1 MAHHRKGDR
10 MRFLSQMPP
19 ENRDYLLVY
28 AWGAL
33 WTTWFVVFTPDPLAS
48 LFYRGTVVL
57 VAAVGIVGAVLAIAG
72 VLRGD
77 HLTLERLGVTL
88 MMVQPI
94 SYAVFQ
100 LVQTIVDLI
109 VIGSTQRSHLVLLG
123 LWPMWWLWKRYRV
136 LSRRVAEAKETPLP
150 SERDE

>member
-1 MAHHRKGDR
+1 
-10 MRFLSQMPP
+10 MRALRQMLP
-19 ENRDYLLVY
+19 ENRDYLVVY

-57 VAAVGIVGAVLAIAG
+57 VAATGITGAVLAAAG
-72 VLRGD
+72 VVRND

-88 MMVQPI
+88 LMTQPI
-94 SYAVFQ
+94 VYTVFQ
-100 LVQTIVDLI
+100 LVQTIVDL
-109 VIGSTQRSHLVLLG
+109 VVTGTTQRSHLVLLG
-123 LWPMWWLWKRYRV
+123 LWPAWWLWKRYRV

-150 SERDE
+150 SERTE